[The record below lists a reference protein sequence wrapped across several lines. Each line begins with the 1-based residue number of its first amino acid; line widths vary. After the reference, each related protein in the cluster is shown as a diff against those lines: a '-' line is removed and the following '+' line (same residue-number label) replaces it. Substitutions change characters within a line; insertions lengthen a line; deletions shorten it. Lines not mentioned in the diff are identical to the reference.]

1 VTGCRYRAW
10 RLFLGASQGT
20 PHVLADSRDPG
31 VHQALP
37 KRSVHAEDGTYE
49 QSGYRL
55 VAMNSA

>member
-1 VTGCRYRAW
+1 MAS
-10 RLFLGASQGT
+10 FLGASQGT
-20 PHVLADSRDPG
+20 PHMLADSRDPG